1 MKVTTLFTL
10 LCASSTSAF
19 VAPAARPAVQTSLE
33 ATTNKNQHF
42 ENLSN
47 IATVAAATITTTVLS
62 SPLAAIAES
71 DDYEYGAVDAPG
83 GLGLAAGLGVLAILT
98 AAVPVVLAP
107 GEDAFNEMRDRDQ
120 FDDKRGR

>member
-19 VAPAARPAVQTSLE
+19 VAPAARPAVQTSLQ

-71 DDYEYGAVDAPG
+71 DDYEYGAG
-83 GLGLAAGLGVLAILT
+83 KLLLLLLLLLLLREYRIMTIL
-98 AAVPVVLAP
+98 
-107 GEDAFNEMRDRDQ
+107 
-120 FDDKRGR
+120 